1 MDNGFERNCALKEIL
16 EITNKKYV
24 EILESIASK
33 IEAANIETTE
43 KNLVLMATGRMI
55 KIYKNYFI
63 DSPIESVEN
72 ARSIYEMIMK
82 AIAIN
87 DDLDIK
93 ESYEKIDKEFNEQN
107 DKPGQ
112 IRKRIQ
118 QHFNE
123 YFSLIE
129 DDEIIKTEFPK
140 GVLDY
145 LYSCLS
151 RYTHPTKEKEFIF
164 ELLKNNKYADFALIS
179 IYMEYIESV
188 MIIFMDLVST
198 KYKTLEEE
206 VQNFIS
212 IFALKI
218 LTFIYLYLPIN
229 INTIVE
235 IAKFANTFFE
245 SNKNNE
251 EYFKKLETVSQM
263 QGDILNTMFSDSNAK
278 ALMVNKLVESLEKI
292 FSDEEKLII
301 DKEYT
306 RLGEEIKETIDEY
319 RKLVEEYTA

>member
-1 MDNGFERNCALKEIL
+1 M
-16 EITNKKYV
+16 
-24 EILESIASK
+24 
-33 IEAANIETTE
+33 
-43 KNLVLMATGRMI
+43 
-55 KIYKNYFI
+55 
-63 DSPIESVEN
+63 
-72 ARSIYEMIMK
+72 
-82 AIAIN
+82 
-87 DDLDIK
+87 
-93 ESYEKIDKEFNEQN
+93 
-107 DKPGQ
+107 
-112 IRKRIQ
+112 
-118 QHFNE
+118 
-123 YFSLIE
+123 
-129 DDEIIKTEFPK
+129 
-140 GVLDY
+140 
-145 LYSCLS
+145 
-151 RYTHPTKEKEFIF
+151 
-164 ELLKNNKYADFALIS
+164 LKNNKYADFALIS

-212 IFALKI
+212 IFVLKI

-229 INTIVE
+229 ISTIVE
-235 IAKFANTFFE
+235 IVKFANTFFE

-251 EYFKKLETVSQM
+251 EYFKKLEIVSRM
-263 QGDILNTMFSDSNAK
+263 QGDILNTMFSDPNAN